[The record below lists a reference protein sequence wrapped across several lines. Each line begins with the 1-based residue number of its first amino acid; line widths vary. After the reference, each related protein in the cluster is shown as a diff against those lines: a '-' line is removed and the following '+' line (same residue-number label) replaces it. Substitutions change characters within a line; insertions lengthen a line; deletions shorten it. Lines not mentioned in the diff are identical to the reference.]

1 MLCTELQCSTTA
13 SVQVITVRQPIPT
26 TAIVFLFFFG
36 NPLLAFCR
44 RFFFRKTSG
53 CNTVSNEVKSEIL
66 NLIFY
71 FIWITISQSF
81 CDLKYDGS
89 LSCTLTSVYVVEII
103 SFNHINLQC
112 VEKHIINWD
121 ELYINRPIEK
131 CYSFQYWLF
140 FMFSSTHTVPGM
152 EVEDVGV
159 FVVVVEITVRTVH
172 VYIISNFS
180 TLLP

>member
-1 MLCTELQCSTTA
+1 M
-13 SVQVITVRQPIPT
+13 RQPIPT
-26 TAIVFLFFFG
+26 TTIFLEIPYKHFV
-36 NPLLAFCR
+36 AV
-44 RFFFRKTSG
+44 FFRKTSG

-89 LSCTLTSVYVVEII
+89 LSRTLTSVYVVEII

-121 ELYINRPIEK
+121 GLYINRPIEK

-140 FMFSSTHTVPGM
+140 FMFSSTHCTWAGGGGRWRLCSSRG
-152 EVEDVGV
+152 D
-159 FVVVVEITVRTVH
+159 
-172 VYIISNFS
+172 YCKNS
-180 TLLP
+180 TCIYNI